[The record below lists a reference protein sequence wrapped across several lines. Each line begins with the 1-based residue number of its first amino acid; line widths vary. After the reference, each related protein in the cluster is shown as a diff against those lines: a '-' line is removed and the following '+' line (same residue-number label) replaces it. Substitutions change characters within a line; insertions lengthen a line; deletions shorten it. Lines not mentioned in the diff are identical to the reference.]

1 MARYLLS
8 ARNRVV
14 WKRVMQMKMKKRI
27 ALLLAAAMLSLILCG
42 CADDAETVGAVRS
55 DGSVSDALA
64 AGLGVTVPEDETGRF
79 ASADGI
85 HADVDYADMTW
96 YIYDAAEFLDKA
108 ARLGETADGKE
119 AADLYDWLMA
129 EYAKVYTLD
138 NLAYIDFYAHPGD
151 ETLSDACRQLDSVL
165 NEVNDALCTAL
176 SDALDGPAGS
186 ALRSYIGEDKAT
198 ALVGYDEQTDRQR
211 EITERVSELTL
222 QYNALIM
229 EYLSYDEETEK
240 IGALYRELVD
250 LHNEEAQIVGYKD
263 YADYAYEA
271 SYGRDFTPDDAAALC
286 EAVKPYARQYF
297 GSLYYNEATYADFSA
312 DTDLTERELVGLVT
326 QYMPRVSDDAAKAA
340 AYMEKH
346 GLYFMDSAERVSDLG
361 FTTTLDQYN
370 APFIYLALYGD
381 QNDIQS
387 MFHEFGHYYDA
398 YVNPVPDL
406 LLSVGSLD
414 IFEIHSTGMEALS
427 TGWYEDIYGEDADLA
442 RIRFLDS
449 ALYTVF
455 SGCLFDEFQRAVYAD
470 PTLTPEQIS
479 QTFVTIARSYG
490 LRSFGKEF
498 SHYWMQVNHN
508 FESPF
513 YYISYAVSML
523 ASLQIYEMAE
533 NDWAAAADF
542 YNDLVSLGAYDYTYC
557 ELLEKV
563 GLECFTD
570 GLPACVP
577 QAVEDM
583 EALCL
588 AWENAA

>member
-1 MARYLLS
+1 
-8 ARNRVV
+8 
-14 WKRVMQMKMKKRI
+14 MKMKKRI

-42 CADDAETVGAVRS
+42 CADDAETAGAVRS

-64 AGLGVTVPEDETGRF
+64 AGLGVTVPEEETGRF

-96 YIYDAAEFLDKA
+96 YIYDAAELLDKA

-312 DTDLTERELVGLVT
+312 DTDLTERELVWLVT

-455 SGCLFDEFQRAVYAD
+455 SGCLFDEFQRVVYAD